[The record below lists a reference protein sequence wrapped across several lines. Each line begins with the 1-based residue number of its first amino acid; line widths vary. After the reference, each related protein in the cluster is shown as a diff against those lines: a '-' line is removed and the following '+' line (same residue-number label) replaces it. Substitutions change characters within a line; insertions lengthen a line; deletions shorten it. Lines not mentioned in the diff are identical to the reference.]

1 MLSQSRRTLSDEA
14 ICFLFY
20 FRSVPYFVT
29 NQRSRF
35 YSHPPPPHTPSPL
48 PPIFDWNIMLTR
60 KTASGKSYSGILP
73 VFAVLN
79 SSILKAGCVFSAF
92 QLVYFFP
99 NPDHPSPPS
108 PCTCVC
114 VCLIMR
120 ACAYV
125 SARMCEYTSMRFL
138 LLFCFLVCFFRSF
151 LHSFRVFLFCFV
163 FCPSLNYNLN

>member
-1 MLSQSRRTLSDEA
+1 
-14 ICFLFY
+14 
-20 FRSVPYFVT
+20 
-29 NQRSRF
+29 
-35 YSHPPPPHTPSPL
+35 
-48 PPIFDWNIMLTR
+48 MLTR

-138 LLFCFLVCFFRSF
+138 LLFCLVFWCVFFSF
-151 LHSFRVFLFCFV
+151 LSSFFSCVFVLFCFLSFLKLQSELV
-163 FCPSLNYNLN
+163 QVHCRMCAH